1 MTDLDLTPE
10 QWKMARQA
18 GASFTDES
26 DLEPVGEYGEQLP
39 LDGTGPKAGELY
51 RNVHTGNIGCVTRTT
66 TRRRLWITL
75 RHQGRLTEVT
85 PETLSEHWERCHPD
99 GTVL

>member
-26 DLEPVGEYGEQLP
+26 ELVPVGEFGEQLT
-39 LDGTGPKAGELY
+39 LAELGPHGGELY
-51 RNVHTGNIGCVTRTT
+51 RNKHTGLVGCVVLTA
-66 TRRRLWITL
+66 TRRRTWVTIRHNGRVTDVTL
-75 RHQGRLTEVT
+75 GVLA
-85 PETLSEHWERCHPD
+85 EHWDPCRPD
-99 GTVL
+99 GSLL